1 MCPTSVGCCDLF
13 CFSVVVTDL
22 SANAAIHISH
32 FLSSKSEEK
41 CIPCKTVVCF
51 LVCVLCAI

>member
-1 MCPTSVGCCDLF
+1 MICSNLF

-22 SANAAIHISH
+22 SANAAINISH

-41 CIPCKTVVCF
+41 CIPCKTVVTKLFIKIYCN
-51 LVCVLCAI
+51 I